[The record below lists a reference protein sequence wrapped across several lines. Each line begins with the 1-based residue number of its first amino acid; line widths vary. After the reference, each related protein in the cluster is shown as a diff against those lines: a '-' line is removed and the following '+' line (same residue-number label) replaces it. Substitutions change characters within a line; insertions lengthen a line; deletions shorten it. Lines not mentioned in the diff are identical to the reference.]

1 VEYTVGYA
9 FELRPAWRDRLRIL
23 LGAACRVDLRL
34 YSRDRPASG
43 VRAQAA
49 GSTVTFRFNGKP
61 EPDRTLRKLDK
72 GTILTAWAV
81 PQHDRAHLDA
91 HAGAADAR

>member
-9 FELRPAWRDRLRIL
+9 FELRPNWRDRLRIL
-23 LGAACRVDLRL
+23 LGAAFRVDLRL
-34 YSRDRPASG
+34 YSKDRPASG

-49 GSTVTFRFNGKP
+49 GSTVTFAWNGTP

-81 PQHDRAHLDA
+81 RQNDPAHLDA
-91 HAGAADAR
+91 HAGAADAK